1 MSECIFCKIAEG
13 KLPSYKILE
22 DEGHLAFLDIYP
34 IVKGQT
40 LVITKKHFD
49 SYQFDLPDDV
59 YTKLFLFAKKVGKFL
74 EKALGAKRVFLV
86 VEGMEV
92 RHIHIKLYPV
102 YKINT
107 NVAPKTIDALSKDIK
122 ENWYNGYIATLHG
135 EKANDYDLKEIS
147 EKVREYL
154 KNQNIFK

>member
-1 MSECIFCKIAEG
+1 MEDCIFCKIAEG

-22 DEGHLAFLDIYP
+22 DEEHLAFLDIYP

-59 YTKLFLFAKKVGKFL
+59 YTKLFLFAKKVGKIL
-74 EKALGAKRVFLV
+74 ENALGAKRVFLV

-92 RHIHIKLYPV
+92 KHIHIKLYPV
-102 YKINT
+102 YKVNS
-107 NVAPKTIDALSKDIK
+107 NVSPKIIDTLSKDIK

-135 EKANDYDLKEIS
+135 ERAKDEELKEIS
-147 EKVREYL
+147 DKVKEYL
-154 KNQNIFK
+154 MKQNI

>member
-1 MSECIFCKIAEG
+1 MEDCIFCKIVEG

-22 DEGHLAFLDIYP
+22 DEEHLAFLDIYP

-49 SYQFDLPDDV
+49 SYQFNLPDDV
-59 YTKLFLFAKKVGKFL
+59 YIKLFLFAKKVGKIL
-74 EKALGAKRVFLV
+74 EKSLGAKRVFLV

-92 RHIHIKLYPV
+92 KHIHIKLYPV
-102 YKINT
+102 YKVNS
-107 NVAPKTIDALSKDIK
+107 NVSPKIIDTLSKDIK

-135 EKANDYDLKEIS
+135 ERAKDEELKEIS
-147 EKVREYL
+147 DKVREYL
-154 KNQNIFK
+154 MKQNI

>member
-13 KLPSYKILE
+13 KLLSYKILE
-22 DEGHLAFLDIYP
+22 DKEHLAFLDIYP

-49 SYQFDLPDDV
+49 SYQFDLSDDV
-59 YTKLFLFAKKVGKFL
+59 YTKLFLFSKKVGKFL

-86 VEGMEV
+86 VEGMEIN
-92 RHIHIKLYPV
+92 HIHIKLYPV
-102 YKINT
+102 YKINA
-107 NVAPKTIDALSKDIK
+107 NVVPKTIDALAKDVK

-135 EKANDYDLKEIS
+135 ERASDDELKEIS
-147 EKVREYL
+147 DKVRDYL
-154 KNQNIFK
+154 MKQNI

>member
-1 MSECIFCKIAEG
+1 MEDCIFCKIVEG
-13 KLPSYKILE
+13 KSPSYKILE
-22 DEGHLAFLDIYP
+22 DEEHLAFLDIYP

-49 SYQFDLPDDV
+49 SYQFNLPDDV
-59 YTKLFLFAKKVGKFL
+59 YTKLFLFAKKVGKIL

-92 RHIHIKLYPV
+92 KHIHIKLYPV
-102 YKINT
+102 YKINS
-107 NVAPKTIDALSKDIK
+107 NVSPKIIDTLSKDIK

-135 EKANDYDLKEIS
+135 ERASDEELKEIS
-147 EKVREYL
+147 DKVKEYL
-154 KNQNIFK
+154 MKQNI

>member
-1 MSECIFCKIAEG
+1 MEHCTFCRIVEK

-22 DEGHLAFLDIYP
+22 DEEHLAFLDIYP

-59 YTKLFLFAKKVGKFL
+59 YTKLFLFAKKVGKIL
-74 EKALGAKRVFLV
+74 EKALSAKRVFLV
-86 VEGMEV
+86 VEGMEIN
-92 RHIHIKLYPV
+92 HIHIKLYPV
-102 YKINT
+102 YKINA
-107 NVAPKTIDALSKDIK
+107 NVAPEAIDVLAKDVK

-135 EKANDYDLKEIS
+135 ERASDEELKEIS
-147 EKVREYL
+147 EKVRIYL
-154 KNQNIFK
+154 EI